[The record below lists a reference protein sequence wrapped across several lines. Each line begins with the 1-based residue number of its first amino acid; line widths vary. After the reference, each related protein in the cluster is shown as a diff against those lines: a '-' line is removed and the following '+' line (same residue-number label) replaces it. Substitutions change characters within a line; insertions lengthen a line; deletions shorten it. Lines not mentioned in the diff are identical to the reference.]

1 MTFITALLKSHEYF
15 NPTSLSHTL
24 VPVITNKDENH
35 CGQRCPLGMAV
46 HCLLPR
52 RQHRVAARHL
62 IKVTDCSAL
71 KFQRRTGQTATACC
85 RARPSRLDCEYVG
98 DYSKYQYNLINVCV
112 RKILLSKLLQTK
124 IPKSTPCIRRDDT
137 TTASTL
143 RLASQNSL
151 QPSGRPRAFTIGRKE
166 GRIKNQAAAP
176 HTSIKP
182 SNWQTT

>member
-1 MTFITALLKSHEYF
+1 M
-15 NPTSLSHTL
+15 SLSHTL
-24 VPVITNKDENH
+24 VLVIANKEDSH
-35 CGQRCPLGMAV
+35 CGRLCPLGIAV
-46 HCLLPR
+46 GCVLPR
-52 RQHRVAARHL
+52 RQHLVAARHL
-62 IKVTDCSAL
+62 VKVTDRFAL
-71 KFQRRTGQTATACC
+71 IFQCCLGETATACC